1 MSIVALIFVIVFSAL
16 IIKVGSIALR
26 MTGIDRETAR
36 FQSLS
41 AFTGT
46 GFTTTEAENIVNHP
60 QRRRIVKALMLF
72 GNIGIVTVVA
82 MLFISFRGGTL
93 NDSLTKVGLLGIVI
107 IVLLIAS
114 LVKGLENVL
123 DRFIE
128 RRLSRMTQLSM
139 GGFSEII
146 KLASG
151 YGIAEVSIRAGHP
164 LAGKKLYESDL
175 TQSDIMVLA
184 VKRGIH
190 LIPTPKANEQIEPGD
205 RLICF
210 GLLKN
215 LTTVATADSPTG
227 AEEAV
232 GA

>member
-1 MSIVALIFVIVFSAL
+1 MSIVALIFVIFISAL
-16 IIKVGSIALR
+16 IIKVGSTALR
-26 MTGIDRETAR
+26 MTGIDKETAR

-60 QRRRIVKALMLF
+60 TRRRIVKAMMLL
-72 GNIGIVTVVA
+72 GNIGIVSVVA
-82 MLFISFRGGTL
+82 TVFLSFRGGTL
-93 NDSLTKVGLLGIVI
+93 TDSLAKIGVLGG
-107 IVLLIAS
+107 VLILFLFVS
-114 LVKGLENVL
+114 LAKGLDNVL

-128 RRLSRMTQLSM
+128 KRLSRMTHFSM

-151 YGIAEVSIRAGHP
+151 YGIAEVSIRAGNS
-164 LAGKKLYESDL
+164 LAGKKLYESNL

-184 VKRGIH
+184 IKRGIH
-190 LIPTPKANEQIEPGD
+190 LIPTPKANEEIAPGD

-215 LTTVATADSPTG
+215 LSTVAAAEAPEG
-227 AEEAV
+227 ARESA
-232 GA
+232 GT